1 LLDGEPNPN
10 YAPRV
15 ERTHTD
21 KNPERPVPKKAI
33 YLGLVGTYYEGEW
46 RGATVAWRRSIQDY
60 TYNCH
65 FINTLTIQELLWA
78 RHVRHFDRV
87 ITDLLHEKLR
97 ATFDEQV
104 WQNVLEES
112 GDDFEAERRQ
122 LNHQLAS
129 INNKM
134 QTIIGNFS
142 QVTIPSLLQALQQ
155 EYANHEKEK
164 YRLEAKLTTIDQRE
178 AQQKALSDLAK
189 QVDNV
194 LLNWEQLGV
203 DERRAVARAFITR
216 IVVTPQGKN
225 RVVDVRIEWRDNSF
239 YEFVLPYR
247 SDTWTLWLPSE
258 IDMLKELM
266 ESEATQ
272 VEIAAALPTRNWR
285 AIRIKI
291 YEIIGFRRFHI
302 SPKPIRDAETYE
314 DYLKRV
320 ERDGDKVANRTSG
333 NRWRDDELEILAER
347 LDAGAT
353 QLEIAAALPD
363 RTWEAIRKKIVKLR
377 GPGFDVPETGQ
388 LENGET
394 IADFLERNPEAAG
407 AMSLLISENCS
418 PRRRC

>member
-1 LLDGEPNPN
+1 MAKD
-10 YAPRV
+10 
-15 ERTHTD
+15 
-21 KNPERPVPKKAI
+21 
-33 YLGLVGTYYEGEW
+33 
-46 RGATVAWRRSIQDY
+46 
-60 TYNCH
+60 
-65 FINTLTIQELLWA
+65 
-78 RHVRHFDRV
+78 
-87 ITDLLHEKLR
+87 EKVS
-97 ATFDEQV
+97 A
-104 WQNVLEES
+104 
-112 GDDFEAERRQ
+112 
-122 LNHQLAS
+122 
-129 INNKM
+129 
-134 QTIIGNFS
+134 
-142 QVTIPSLLQALQQ
+142 
-155 EYANHEKEK
+155 
-164 YRLEAKLTTIDQRE
+164 
-178 AQQKALSDLAK
+178 
-189 QVDNV
+189 
-194 LLNWEQLGV
+194 EQLGV

-216 IVVTPQGKN
+216 IVVAPRGKN

-258 IDMLKELM
+258 IDMLKELV

-272 VEIAAALPTRNWR
+272 VEISAALPTRNWR

-377 GPGFDVPETGQ
+377 GPGYVVPESGH
-388 LENGET
+388 LEDGET
-394 IADFLERNPEAAG
+394 YEAYLSRELSVAGTMDFPTGGSLERQIRN
-407 AMSLLISENCS
+407 
-418 PRRRC
+418 